1 MRCKEIRLQ
10 KAESQAESQA
20 ESHVNDVG
28 FPGGVGFPRFQ
39 YAWLVVLKLREVAE
53 VEHGFGCPTVTSS
66 RGNHVMQ
73 HRVRGTGAME
83 KDSC

>member
-1 MRCKEIRLQ
+1 MTLVSLVAWDSHDSNTPIRM
-10 KAESQAESQA
+10 AR
-20 ESHVNDVG
+20 G
-28 FPGGVGFPRFQ
+28 R
-39 YAWLVVLKLREVAE
+39 KLREVAE